1 MKVKKKLV
9 LKGYVQD
16 LLLDVLGVI
25 ALISLI
31 QIIVM
36 LYIIFYGG

>member
-1 MKVKKKLV
+1 MKVKKRLV
-9 LKGYVQD
+9 LKGWVQD

-36 LYIIFYGG
+36 LYLIVYGG

>member
-9 LKGYVQD
+9 LKGWVQD